1 MIITKFEFNHLKK
14 LSINL
19 CRNDLDVT
27 PLFLPAHLS
36 PAGRPATGPSS
47 DHLLSQLLRME
58 PALTVGDINPVQ
70 QPATVASSR
79 SHKKMSRI
87 EFIKSTAASL
97 SNRLEYEARRIAG
110 EGINYGTVTSVDVD
124 TALAPGPS
132 QGVEDDQWWISATE
146 NDKIGHRTNRGH
158 ALFNDTSLPGSI
170 SLPAFNGQ
178 KEKSP
183 QSHSDLPQP
192 ILTHQKQERKLVN
205 GLEMPKRRDKMAQ
218 LQEYEMVAEKSHT
231 DPLDS
236 SAGSISEG
244 PLLSEGSFSEDEAV
258 PPHFKIATSHLD
270 AHDYCAGQ
278 IKDGQRLSE
287 FQREAAKFSALN
299 SISGQHGRGK
309 SALEEL
315 SKGSPMSIVNIFTK
329 NLPCHIRG

>member
-1 MIITKFEFNHLKK
+1 M
-14 LSINL
+14 
-19 CRNDLDVT
+19 CRNDLDAT
-27 PLFLPAHLS
+27 PFFLPAHLS

-47 DHLLSQLLRME
+47 EHLLSQLLRME

-158 ALFNDTSLPGSI
+158 ASFNGTGLPGSV
-170 SLPAFNGQ
+170 SLTAFNGQ
-178 KEKSP
+178 KEMSP

-205 GLEMPKRRDKMAQ
+205 GLEMPKRGDKMAR
-218 LQEYEMVAEKSHT
+218 LQEYETMAEKSHT

-258 PPHFKIATSHLD
+258 PPHFKIAASHLD
-270 AHDYCAGQ
+270 AHDHCAGQ
-278 IKDGQRLSE
+278 AKDGQRLSE
-287 FQREAAKFSALN
+287 FQREAAKFSALK
-299 SISGQHGRGK
+299 SVSGQHGGGK
-309 SALEEL
+309 SALDEL
-315 SKGSPMSIVNIFTK
+315 SKGSPTSIVNIFTK
-329 NLPCHIRG
+329 NLPGNIRG